1 MNVLENITKGI
12 DGILRKVVTATL
24 GAMLILIFVQV
35 VARYIFH
42 HSLHFS
48 EELARYLFVWTVF
61 LCIPVVQR
69 MGGHMTVGVIT
80 ERISGMP
87 LKIFRIVAC
96 TLTFVFMLIILQNGI
111 MMVQR
116 TSFQTSPAMQI
127 KMSYIYYALPIGAS
141 AMLLNMLEELIRT
154 LMTPASETKPELYLD

>member
-1 MNVLENITKGI
+1 MNLLEKIAEGI
-12 DGILRKVVTATL
+12 DTVLRKIVTLTL

-35 VARYIFH
+35 VARYVFH

-96 TLTFVFMLIILQNGI
+96 ALTFVFMLIILQNGI

-116 TSFQTSPAMQI
+116 TTFQTSPAMQI
-127 KMSYIYYALPIGAS
+127 KMSYIYYALPIGAF
-141 AMLLNMLEELIRT
+141 AMLLNMLEELLKT
-154 LMTPASETKPELYLD
+154 LKTPASETKPELFLD